1 MRFLLTP
8 LLLFSIFWMVSCQK
22 EVTGDL
28 GGPAPENDDT
38 LLKKILVVD
47 SLNPKENIYHSD
59 FIYDGQQRVVK
70 IKRYFIDSVNNAAV
84 VRDED
89 STVFFYNGSDRKPYK
104 SVGYTR
110 LTYLDGTEIF
120 HRYDSEGRLAADSV
134 TLGDGVSFFAR
145 RYSYNTGY
153 INAVEEDVV
162 TGFPTTYYEDS
173 FVVTNKNFTQAFF
186 EIPPGISALYYED
199 TYDDKVNP
207 LHKLNIAN
215 TQFEGDYAYSKFI
228 TLSPGPCPH
237 NITGRKSSASFPLGA
252 DVHIETYQFTYNK
265 KGYPVS
271 GKSTSNL
278 YTSEDMRIWFT
289 YGK

>member
-1 MRFLLTP
+1 MRFLSIP
-8 LLLFSIFWMVSCQK
+8 LLFLSICWMTSCQK
-22 EVTGDL
+22 EVTGDF
-28 GGPAPENDDT
+28 GGPVPDNEDT

-47 SLNPKENIYHSD
+47 SLDPKKDIYHTD
-59 FIYDGQQRVVK
+59 FLYDGQQRVVK

-84 VRDED
+84 VHDED
-89 STVFFYNGSDRKPYK
+89 STIFFYNGSDRKPYK
-104 SVGYTR
+104 SVGYSR
-110 LTYLDGTEIF
+110 LTYLDDTEIY

-134 TLGDGVSFFAR
+134 GLGDGVSFFAR
-145 RYSYNTGY
+145 RYAYHTGY

-162 TGFPTTYYEDS
+162 TGFPTDYYVDS
-173 FVVTNKNFTQAFF
+173 FVVTNSNFTQAFF
-186 EIPPGISALYYED
+186 EVPPGISALYYED

-215 TQFEGDYAYSKFI
+215 TLFEGDYAYSKFI

-237 NITGRKSSASFPLGA
+237 NIKTRKSSATYPLGA

-278 YTSEDMRIWFT
+278 YTAEDLRIWFT